1 MKELCLTC
9 LLASALWGSAWA
21 DDAQI
26 AASSATLNKVLSGFT
41 AKQLVMLYRQESAT
55 APNRS
60 DPTIQATT
68 SALQHEFLD
77 RRYKLTQPSP
87 AALAAMDRGP
97 DVIVSFAPD
106 AGMSMV
112 YSVYSDVR
120 PLGAPDMGMA
130 EIRISAQVFIGSS
143 LLSTEEGR
151 GELQTRT
158 DAASAAYAVRRAYE
172 IAAKD
177 AASDLADHIDAQL
190 KRLTPDDITQMVAA
204 DTTTTTSFTVV
215 TPGAA
220 AAASPPPVSP
230 GAAAPSSAPAD
241 AGAAA
246 PAIGKRWLVAVAVG
260 DVSKV
265 IGIQGEGTT
274 QNNLP
279 GPSADLKNIQTN
291 LQQLGFEASTT
302 VTLLDKAATTA
313 AVTQAL
319 QHAQQVAQSNDE
331 FVFYISGH
339 GMQRPWATT
348 GRTLPI
354 LYDTNIND
362 SQVLDFSR
370 LAALIGAIPARQI
383 VVLIDTCH
391 SGAAT
396 SKLDSIVISARGVDA
411 AKMGGAPEL
420 GVMMR
425 GVKAGGDMAV
435 LSAARADEEAID
447 RGAVIGGL
455 FTSEFLKAL
464 KETHGMEPL
473 QVVYTS
479 YLLPNIVA
487 YCAKNTLGC
496 HQTPI
501 LGYDGGGNM
510 IRIAGGKK
518 PGT

>member
-1 MKELCLTC
+1 MKKFCLAW
-9 LLASALWGSAWA
+9 LIASALLGSAWA
-21 DDAQI
+21 DDTPG
-26 AASSATLNKVLSGFT
+26 AASSATLNKVLSGFA

-55 APNRS
+55 APNRL

-77 RRYKLTQPSP
+77 RHFKITQPSP

-106 AGMSMV
+106 AGMSMI

-120 PLGAPDMGMA
+120 PLGAPDLGMA
-130 EIRISAQVFIGSS
+130 EIRISAQVFIGSA

-177 AASDLADHIDAQL
+177 AASDLADRIEEQL

-204 DTTTTTSFTVV
+204 DTTATTNFTVV

-220 AAASPPPVSP
+220 T
-230 GAAAPSSAPAD
+230 
-241 AGAAA
+241 AAA
-246 PAIGKRWLVAVAVG
+246 PASAAPNTAASAAAPPDAPTIGKRWLVAVAVG

-265 IGIQGEGTT
+265 LGISGEGTT
-274 QNNLP
+274 EHNLP
-279 GPSADLKNIQTN
+279 GPAVDLKNIQSN
-291 LQQLGFEASTT
+291 LQQLGFDASST

-319 QHAQQVAQSNDE
+319 QHAQQVTQPNDE

-354 LYDTNIND
+354 LYDTNVND
-362 SQVLDFSR
+362 SQVFDFSR
-370 LAALIGAIPARQI
+370 LAALISAIPARQI

-391 SGAAT
+391 AGAAT
-396 SKLDSIVISARGVDA
+396 TKLDSIVISSRGVDA

-425 GVKAGGDMAV
+425 GVKAVGDMAV

-447 RGAVIGGL
+447 RGPVIGGL

-464 KETHGMEPL
+464 KATHGTEPL
-473 QVVYTS
+473 QVVYTT
-479 YLLPNIVA
+479 YLLPNIIA
-487 YCAKNTLGC
+487 YCAKDMLGC

-501 LGYDGGGNM
+501 LGYDGSGNM
-510 IRIAGGKK
+510 IRIAGATK
-518 PGT
+518 PGS